1 MEGGN
6 WLREGLGRGMREES
20 GSGVGRG
27 RREGQEN
34 EWKTAV
40 SGVRVGG
47 GDSPLLGEA
56 PRSQCR

>member
-1 MEGGN
+1 
-6 WLREGLGRGMREES
+6 MREES